1 MPKKDNV
8 TLGIDWRFGPDW
20 PGRRCGAKTRRGTA
34 CQRPANKK
42 NGHCRLHGVAC
53 IGPTCLLQ
61 VCDTDGDVRVVV
73 SSSVTQCLDR
83 AFFTHFSL
91 DLAAAQIICVKSTV
105 HFRADFDSVA
115 RNTLPVAAPGLFPCR
130 LDEIPYRNARR
141 RWAKG

>member
-1 MPKKDNV
+1 MCIRDSYE
-8 TLGIDWRFGPDW
+8 GEMYG
-20 PGRRCGAKTRRGTA
+20 G
-34 CQRPANKK
+34 
-42 NGHCRLHGVAC
+42 GVAC
-53 IGPTCLLQ
+53 IGATCLLQ

-73 SSSVTQCLDR
+73 SSSRTQCLDR

-105 HFRADFDSVA
+105 HFRADFDPVA

-130 LDEIPYRNARR
+130 LDEIPYQNATR

>member
-1 MPKKDNV
+1 MY
-8 TLGIDWRFGPDW
+8 GG
-20 PGRRCGAKTRRGTA
+20 
-34 CQRPANKK
+34 
-42 NGHCRLHGVAC
+42 GVAC

-73 SSSVTQCLDR
+73 SSSRTQCLDR

-130 LDEIPYRNARR
+130 LDEIPYQNAGR